1 VSREP
6 QSVSIAGECWR
17 FAAEQPLVTEYS
29 VKYTPAMARAL
40 AAEAG
45 WCWRQRWHDPADDL
59 SLHWLDAA
67 D

>member
-1 VSREP
+1 
-6 QSVSIAGECWR
+6 
-17 FAAEQPLVTEYS
+17 
-29 VKYTPAMARAL
+29 MARDL

-59 SLHWLDAA
+59 SLHWLDTA